1 MGYRKQR
8 FAALFCAAAVI
19 ILGGC
24 GDDLTQQVY
33 IPGREDLAQP
43 IGGYNATT
51 QAGQTAEDSATGA
64 QTGTA
69 SGGENATTSGSCHD
83 SGDLTGERYTITI
96 SAAGDVTLG
105 NHQEQDYSASFR
117 QAYDQA
123 EDEGY
128 FFENVRDIF
137 AADDMTIVNLEGPLT
152 TSEQMREGQ
161 TYCIKGDPAY
171 AHLLTLG
178 SIEAVSFANNHRL
191 DYGEQGSRDT
201 VVALEQEGII
211 YAYDKNVGIY
221 EIPDS
226 AAAHGGERNL
236 KIGIIS
242 VNEVEWGAQAEKL
255 IQNNIETLRE
265 QNVDLILANATSPL
279 QAAVSATST
288 IPVLGTSI
296 TDYGVALGVDN
307 WTGVSGT
314 NISGTSDLA
323 PLDGQAA
330 MVQELFPDAK
340 TIGLLYCSGEPNS
353 IFQADSM
360 EALLTDMGYSV
371 ERYTFAD
378 SNDVSSV
385 TANACSN
392 SDVLYIP
399 TDNTAA
405 SCTEAINNVALSA
418 GIPIVAGEEGL
429 ASGCGV
435 ATLSISYYDLGRATG
450 EMAAEILTEGADV
463 STMEV
468 RFAPAF
474 TKEYNADICEAL
486 NITVPE
492 DYIAIA
498 K

>member
-1 MGYRKQR
+1 MRVNVLAGLTNGEWDHDSCEATVSTKDADHATIMREQLMGYRKQR

-19 ILGGC
+19 MLGGC

-265 QNVDLILANATSPL
+265 QNVDLIL
-279 QAAVSATST
+279 
-288 IPVLGTSI
+288 
-296 TDYGVALGVDN
+296 
-307 WTGVSGT
+307 
-314 NISGTSDLA
+314 
-323 PLDGQAA
+323 
-330 MVQELFPDAK
+330 
-340 TIGLLYCSGEPNS
+340 
-353 IFQADSM
+353 
-360 EALLTDMGYSV
+360 
-371 ERYTFAD
+371 
-378 SNDVSSV
+378 
-385 TANACSN
+385 
-392 SDVLYIP
+392 
-399 TDNTAA
+399 
-405 SCTEAINNVALSA
+405 
-418 GIPIVAGEEGL
+418 
-429 ASGCGV
+429 
-435 ATLSISYYDLGRATG
+435 
-450 EMAAEILTEGADV
+450 
-463 STMEV
+463 
-468 RFAPAF
+468 
-474 TKEYNADICEAL
+474 
-486 NITVPE
+486 
-492 DYIAIA
+492 
-498 K
+498 

>member
-8 FAALFCAAAVI
+8 LTALFCAAVVI
-19 ILGGC
+19 MLGGC

-43 IGGYNATT
+43 IGGYHSGT
-51 QAGQTAEDSATGA
+51 QNGQTQESSTASP

-69 SGGENATTSGSCHD
+69 SGEADVTVPGTSESSTALASD
-83 SGDLTGERYTITI
+83 RYTITI

-105 NHQEQDYSASFR
+105 THQEQDYGSSFR

-137 AADDMTIVNLEGPLT
+137 EADDMTIVNLEGPLT

-201 VVALEQEGII
+201 VAALEQEGIV
-211 YAYDKNVGIY
+211 YAYDKNVGVY
-221 EIPDS
+221 EIQDS

-265 QNVDLILANATSPL
+265 QNVDLILACCHWGIEKDTYPENY
-279 QAAVSATST
+279 QQ
-288 IPVLGTSI
+288 VLGRKCI
-296 TDYGVALGVDN
+296 DWGVDLVI
-307 WTGVSGT
+307 GHHPHVLQGIEEYKGRYIIYS
-314 NISGTSDLA
+314 LA
-323 PLDGQAA
+323 NFCFGANRNPADK
-330 MVQELFPDAK
+330 D
-340 TIGLLYCSGEPNS
+340 TIRKRTKGGGPECQDHSLHGE
-353 IFQADSM
+353 FC
-360 EALLTDMGYSV
+360 V
-371 ERYTFAD
+371 H
-378 SNDVSSV
+378 
-385 TANACSN
+385 
-392 SDVLYIP
+392 
-399 TDNTAA
+399 
-405 SCTEAINNVALSA
+405 
-418 GIPIVAGEEGL
+418 
-429 ASGCGV
+429 
-435 ATLSISYYDLGRATG
+435 
-450 EMAAEILTEGADV
+450 
-463 STMEV
+463 
-468 RFAPAF
+468 
-474 TKEYNADICEAL
+474 
-486 NITVPE
+486 PE
-492 DYIAIA
+492 
-498 K
+498 